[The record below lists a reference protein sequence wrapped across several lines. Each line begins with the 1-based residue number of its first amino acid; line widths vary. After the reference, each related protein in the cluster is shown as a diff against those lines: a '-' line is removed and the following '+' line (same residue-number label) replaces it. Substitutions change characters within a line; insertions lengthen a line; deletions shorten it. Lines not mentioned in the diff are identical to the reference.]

1 MVGVVRVAVCCGC
14 WCVVRLLV
22 CGFGLFCWVW
32 LCAVFGFGVGSWGV
46 VCRLVT
52 VWVGIVVLGFGVC
65 CLCGGLGCW
74 LVYVCVWWLILLD
87 AGVVLGLFIVDCCV
101 DLGL

>member
-1 MVGVVRVAVCCGC
+1 M
-14 WCVVRLLV
+14 
-22 CGFGLFCWVW
+22 
-32 LCAVFGFGVGSWGV
+32 FGFGVGSWGV
-46 VCRLVT
+46 VWRFVT
-52 VWVGIVVLGFGVC
+52 VWVGIVVLGFVVC

-87 AGVVLGLFIVDCCV
+87 VDVVLGLFIVDCCV

>member
-1 MVGVVRVAVCCGC
+1 MRVAVCVVVVGAWLAC
-14 WCVVRLLV
+14 WFVDLV
-22 CGFGLFCWVW
+22 YFVVW

-52 VWVGIVVLGFGVC
+52 VWAGIVVLGFVVC

-87 AGVVLGLFIVDCCV
+87 VDVVLGLFIVDCCV